1 MLASTKQNKTP
12 FEPLKS
18 SSFFQNF
25 FLFSF
30 AMDFRSLTR
39 KELQVLC
46 KNNKIPA
53 NITNVA
59 MADALTALDIVEG
72 LEEILKQS
80 QLPEKAVPR
89 TANRTATRRKP
100 IKEEPET
107 AQPTTSTRRTT
118 RKAIEQDLD
127 LENKNVTLVHTP
139 AALASTR
146 RAPAASARS
155 KVEAGSVQQ
164 GVYSTRQSVRLLEK
178 TMEEL
183 SLKERVMPVP
193 VKMEVFDETE
203 ERDVSGN
210 LEKTNGFSSSVSL
223 IEAPKFEMELKDDIQ
238 EEDNCADDN
247 DTSEESDE
255 MGTIDVPVT
264 EFTSETENPSADV
277 YDEIPAKDNKADES
291 GYVQVSVSES
301 PSETENASV
310 EMMESDECSPKVAAD
325 QKDLE
330 VLPEGEDMVDLPFDP
345 KSCWETE
352 SDKSDTESDASNVF
366 PIDANVGKESVQFDN
381 VQLPHGSEELNV
393 EMEESD
399 FVDNSPKSA
408 KQTSSN
414 EPLGDIRLSNSEI
427 DSISEDKAVSYA
439 EDLEN
444 NLVDVYVMP
453 ANEVDSATNLPPLPA
468 TRKQMSPYDPANE
481 VDSRTNLPQLPATPP
496 SGKQMSPYDPANEV
510 DSETNLPPLPA
521 TPPSGKQL
529 SPYDPVSGGE
539 TQMSHMMGAETMA
552 TQFPRPTLSFSKKQ
566 TTEQKP
572 THLPA
577 DNKENIS
584 GIKVETKK
592 DKGMKMKDK
601 LNDKSMRQLT
611 KLYKEKLHLQNNMKN
626 NDDQVADKA
635 REGKTRPALQT
646 LPENVQN

>member
-12 FEPLKS
+12 FESLNA
-18 SSFFQNF
+18 SSFFLNF
-25 FLFSF
+25 FLISL
-30 AMDFRSLTR
+30 AMDFHSLTR
-39 KELQVLC
+39 KELQALC

-80 QLPEKAVPR
+80 QLPEKAVPESPSIPH
-89 TANRTATRRKP
+89 TATRGKP

-107 AQPTTSTRRTT
+107 AQPTTRIRRT
-118 RKAIEQDLD
+118 RKAVNQDLD
-127 LENKNVTLVHTP
+127 LENRDVNLVQTP
-139 AALASTR
+139 AAPASRR
-146 RAPAASARS
+146 RAPTASARS

-164 GVYSTRQSVRLLEK
+164 GVYSTRRSVRLLEK

-183 SLKERVMPVP
+183 SLKERVMPEP
-193 VKMEVFDETE
+193 MKMEVFDEIE
-203 ERDVSGN
+203 ERDVSED
-210 LEKTNGFSSSVSL
+210 LEKTNDFSSGEIL
-223 IEAPKFEMELKDDIQ
+223 IEASKCKRELKDDVQ
-238 EEDNCADDN
+238 EKDNCDDDN
-247 DTSEESDE
+247 ETSEESDE

-264 EFTSETENPSADV
+264 ELTSETENPSADV
-277 YDEIPAKDNKADES
+277 YGEIPAKDNKADES
-291 GYVQVSVSES
+291 GDTHVYV
-301 PSETENASV
+301 SETENASV
-310 EMMESDECSPKVAAD
+310 EMMESDECSPNVAAN

-345 KSCWETE
+345 ESCWETD
-352 SDKSDTESDASNVF
+352 SDQSDADSDASNVF
-366 PIDANVGKESVQFDN
+366 PIEANVGKESVQFDN

-399 FVDNSPKSA
+399 YEENSPKSA

-414 EPLGDIRLSNSEI
+414 VPLGDIRMSNSEI
-427 DSISEDKAVSYA
+427 DSISDA

-444 NLVDVYVMP
+444 NMVDVYVMP
-453 ANEVDSATNLPPLPA
+453 ANEVDSATNLPPLP
-468 TRKQMSPYDPANE
+468 T
-481 VDSRTNLPQLPATPP
+481 TPP

-510 DSETNLPPLPA
+510 DSATNLPPLPA
-521 TPPSGKQL
+521 TPPSGTGKQM
-529 SPYDPVSGGE
+529 SPYDPVSGGR
-539 TQMSHMMGAETMA
+539 TQMSPMGAETMA
-552 TQFPRPTLSFSKKQ
+552 TQFPRPTLSSSKKQ
-566 TTEQKP
+566 TTEQKL

-577 DNKENIS
+577 DNKENIDTS
-584 GIKVETKK
+584 GTKAETKK

-601 LNDKSMRQLT
+601 LKDKSMRQLT
-611 KLYKEKLHLQNNMKN
+611 KLYKERLQLQNNMKN

-635 REGKTRPALQT
+635 QEGKTRPALQT